1 MNARWFALLVA
12 VVVVPEAR
20 AQQPD
25 TSLLV
30 RPPTTATLSL
40 AEAVAQAR
48 EYNPTF
54 RQVVNNA
61 DPANAAVRA
70 AYGAFIPNVGASGG
84 VNYSGSGS
92 QFFGGQTFTQPSSYG
107 SSYQLGFDWTL
118 SGSTIYGPSAAKA
131 SRRAAEADVTQGSLS
146 LSEQVVTQY
155 LNALQTQA
163 TSEVARQQLRRNL
176 DFLQLTTARQRVG
189 QTSLYDVRQADVT
202 ANNSKVD
209 LLRARQAEVDQKL
222 ELLRIMGVTMDLPM
236 EQLSLT
242 DSFPVL
248 EPNWPLEDLIR
259 EAGDNN
265 PGLQA
270 ERARAAAAR
279 AALKQAKSS
288 YFPSLSLNGGWS
300 GYTQQFSNVDQQIA
314 AAQSG
319 AIAGAQQCQDDNVI
333 RGNVGLSTVAD
344 CNAANGLDATGL
356 QLQSSVTSAITEAND
371 VFPFN
376 FTNNPFGVSLG
387 LSLPIFQGFSR
398 SQRVS
403 EARAQQRN
411 SDEQVRALE
420 LQLRTTVA
428 SRLQATQT
436 TYDVIAVQ
444 RQSQEAAKEQLSLAQ
459 ERYRLGSGTVLEV
472 SDALNA
478 VTAADA
484 AYINA
489 VSDHQRAI
497 VALYAALGRNY
508 R

>member
-1 MNARWFALLVA
+1 MNVRWFALLVA
-12 VVVVPEAR
+12 VAVVPEAR
-20 AQQPD
+20 AQQQD
-25 TSLLV
+25 TTLLV
-30 RPPTTATLSL
+30 RPATTATLTL

-48 EYNPTF
+48 ETNPTY

-61 DPANAAVRA
+61 EPANAAVRS
-70 AYGAFIPNVGASGG
+70 AYGAFIPNVGATGG
-84 VNYSGSGS
+84 VNFSGAGS
-92 QFFGGQTFTQPSSYG
+92 QFFGGETFTQPSNYG
-107 SSYQLGFDWTL
+107 STYQLGFDWTF
-118 SGSTIYGPSAAKA
+118 SGTTLYGPSAAKA
-131 SRRAAEADVTQGSLS
+131 SRRAAEADVTQGGLS
-146 LSEQVVTQY
+146 LAEQVVTQY

-189 QTSLYDVRQADVT
+189 QTSMYDVRQADVT

-222 ELLRIMGVTMDLPM
+222 ELLRVMGVTKDLPM
-236 EQLSLT
+236 EQLALT
-242 DSFPVL
+242 DTFPVM
-248 EPNWPLEDLIR
+248 EPTWTLDELVK
-259 EAGDNN
+259 EAAQKN

-270 ERARAAAAR
+270 ERARADASR
-279 AALKQAKSS
+279 VVLKQAKST
-288 YFPSLSLNGGWS
+288 YFPSLFLNGGWS
-300 GYTQQFSNVDQQIA
+300 GYTQQFSNVNDQITS
-314 AAQSG
+314 AQSN
-319 AIAGAQQCQDDNVI
+319 AISGAQQCRDDNVI
-333 RGNVGLSTVAD
+333 RGNVGLSTVPD
-344 CNAANGLDATGL
+344 CNAAYGLDARGL
-356 QLQSSVTSAITEAND
+356 QLQSSVSTAITDAND
-371 VFPFN
+371 VFPFS
-376 FTNNPFGVSLG
+376 FTNNPFGVNLG
-387 LSLPIFQGFSR
+387 ISLPIFQGFTR
-398 SQRVS
+398 GQRVS

-411 SDEQVRALE
+411 ADEQVRALE

-428 SRLQATQT
+428 SRLQATRT

-444 RQSQEAAKEQLSLAQ
+444 RQSQEAARQQLALAQ

>member
-1 MNARWFALLVA
+1 
-12 VVVVPEAR
+12 
-20 AQQPD
+20 
-25 TSLLV
+25 
-30 RPPTTATLSL
+30 
-40 AEAVAQAR
+40 
-48 EYNPTF
+48 
-54 RQVVNNA
+54 
-61 DPANAAVRA
+61 
-70 AYGAFIPNVGASGG
+70 
-84 VNYSGSGS
+84 
-92 QFFGGQTFTQPSSYG
+92 
-107 SSYQLGFDWTL
+107 
-118 SGSTIYGPSAAKA
+118 
-131 SRRAAEADVTQGSLS
+131 VTQGSLS

>member
-1 MNARWFALLVA
+1 MNARWFALLA
-12 VVVVPEAR
+12 ALAVVPEAR

-30 RPPTTATLSL
+30 RPTPTATLTL
-40 AEAVAQAR
+40 AEAVGQAR
-48 EYNPTF
+48 LNNPAF

-61 DPANAAVRA
+61 DPADAAVKA

-84 VNYSGSGS
+84 VNYTGAGS

-107 SSYQLGFDWTL
+107 SNYQLGFDWTL
-118 SGSTIYGPSAAKA
+118 SGTTILGPSAAKA
-131 SRRAAEADVTQGSLS
+131 SQRAARADTSQGSLS
-146 LSEQVVTQY
+146 LAEQVVTQY
-155 LNALQTQA
+155 LNALQAQA
-163 TSEVARQQLRRNL
+163 THEVARQQLRRNL

-209 LLRARQAEVDQKL
+209 LLRTRQAEVDQKL
-222 ELLRIMGVTMDLPM
+222 ELLRVMGVTMDLPM
-236 EQLSLT
+236 EQLALV

-248 EPNWPLEDLIR
+248 EPSWSLDELFR
-259 EAGDNN
+259 EAAEKN

-270 ERARAAAAR
+270 ERARAAAAK
-279 AALKQAKSS
+279 AQLKQAKSTF
-288 YFPSLSLNGGWS
+288 FPSLLLNGGWS
-300 GYTQQFSNVDQQIA
+300 GFTQQFSNVDQEIA
-314 AAQSG
+314 NAESS
-319 AIAGAQQCQDDNVI
+319 AISGAQQCRDDNVI
-333 RGNVGLSTVAD
+333 RGNVGLSTVPD
-344 CNAANGLDATGL
+344 CNAANGLDPSGL
-356 QLQSSVTSAITEAND
+356 QLQSSVTQAITDQND
-371 VFPFN
+371 VFPFD
-376 FTNNPFGVSLG
+376 FTNNPFVVNLG
-387 LSLPIFQGFSR
+387 ISIPIFQGFSR
-398 SQRVS
+398 QQNVS
-403 EARAQQRN
+403 LARAQQRN
-411 SDEQVRALE
+411 AEEQVRAVE

-428 SRLQATQT
+428 SRLQATKT

-444 RQSQEAAKEQLSLAQ
+444 RQSQVAATQQLQLAQ

-472 SDALNA
+472 SDALNS

>member
-1 MNARWFALLVA
+1 MNARWLALVVAVA
-12 VVVVPEAR
+12 VVPEVY
-20 AQQPD
+20 AQQAD
-25 TSLLV
+25 TSMLV
-30 RPPTTATLSL
+30 RPATTTTLSL

-48 EYNPTF
+48 ENSPTY

-61 DPANAAVRA
+61 DPANAAVRS

-84 VNYSGSGS
+84 VNYSGAGS

-107 SSYQLGFDWTL
+107 STYQLGFDWTL
-118 SGSTIYGPSAAKA
+118 SGTTLFGPSAAKA
-131 SRRAAEADVTQGSLS
+131 SRRAAEADVSQGGLS
-146 LSEQVVTQY
+146 LAEQVITQY
-155 LNALQTQA
+155 LNALQTQS

-189 QTSLYDVRQADVT
+189 QTSMYDVRQADVT

-222 ELLRIMGVTMDLPM
+222 ELLRVMGVTMDVPM
-236 EQLSLT
+236 EQLALT
-242 DSFPVL
+242 DTFPVL
-248 EPNWPLEDLIR
+248 EPDWELEDLVR
-259 EAGDNN
+259 EAGEKN

-270 ERARAAAAR
+270 ERARADAAR
-279 AALKQAKSS
+279 AVLKQAKSS
-288 YFPSLSLNGGWS
+288 YFPSLQLNGGWS
-300 GYTQQFSNVDQQIA
+300 GYTQQFSNVDQQVA
-314 AAQSG
+314 DAQTG
-319 AIAGAQQCQDDNVI
+319 AILGAQQCQDDNVI
-333 RGNVGLSTVAD
+333 RGNVGLSTVPD
-344 CNAANGLDATGL
+344 CNAANGLDASGM
-356 QLQSSVTSAITEAND
+356 QLQSSVTQSIVDAND
-371 VFPFN
+371 VFPWS

-387 LSLPIFQGFSR
+387 ISLPIFQGFSR
-398 SQRVS
+398 GQRVS

-411 SDEQVRALE
+411 ADEQVRALE

-428 SRLQATQT
+428 SRLQATKT
-436 TYDVIAVQ
+436 TFDVIAVQ
-444 RQSQEAAKEQLSLAQ
+444 RQSQEAAREQLALAQ